1 MLWVLLLGI
10 WRRVG
15 SLDQLEEMAK
25 DGELDEV
32 VPSPRLPSAD
42 TLGRALVLGNVRAVW
57 DYNQR
62 IIRKARRN
70 KVVRCLR
77 AGEQLTGCW

>member
-10 WRRVG
+10 WGRVG
-15 SLDQLEEMAK
+15 SLNQLEEMVK
-25 DGELDEV
+25 DGELDEA
-32 VPSPRLPSAD
+32 VPFPHLPSAD
-42 TLGRALVLGNVRAVW
+42 TLSRALVLGNVRAVW

-70 KVVRCLR
+70 
-77 AGEQLTGCW
+77 GD